1 MAFIRATC
9 SDCGDVELR
18 SHHLSLR
25 ICVDTQAATYLF
37 RCPQCSMTEVRN
49 ADPDVV
55 EVLVSAGVGLTEWHL
70 PAELSERPLGSP
82 ICHDDLLDF
91 HEMLANDNW
100 MELLTA
106 TESLLRSG
114 ERDEATNKPR

>member
-18 SHHLSLR
+18 SHNLSLR
-25 ICVDTQAATYLF
+25 ICVETKAATYLF

-55 EVLVSAGVGLTEWHL
+55 EVLVSAGVSLTEWHL
-70 PAELSERPLGSP
+70 PAELGERPNGAP
-82 ICHDDLLDF
+82 ISHDDLLDF
-91 HEMLANDNW
+91 HALLDQDDW
-100 MELLTA
+100 MTSLIATDELF
-106 TESLLRSG
+106 RSFDK
-114 ERDEATNKPR
+114 DEATPERG